1 MGSPLQPQLED
12 VIMTAALNHFVP
24 SVIPDI
30 VMLIL
35 LEQVVCIH
43 RVATGQDSL
52 NKIELNTEWLLSSR
66 RGVSFSPRQL
76 FSTSSYPIFEMHGRA
91 LQRGSHQFMRIPAY
105 RSSPMKKRN
114 IPYFKLN
121 GERHKKSRLN
131 LIAFIPTSLPT
142 TKCNKILSWHLCTHS
157 TLLSVISSYITSY
170 PIVKV

>member
-52 NKIELNTEWLLSSR
+52 I
-66 RGVSFSPRQL
+66 
-76 FSTSSYPIFEMHGRA
+76 
-91 LQRGSHQFMRIPAY
+91 
-105 RSSPMKKRN
+105 
-114 IPYFKLN
+114 
-121 GERHKKSRLN
+121 KSN
-131 LIAFIPTSLPT
+131 
-142 TKCNKILSWHLCTHS
+142 
-157 TLLSVISSYITSY
+157 
-170 PIVKV
+170 